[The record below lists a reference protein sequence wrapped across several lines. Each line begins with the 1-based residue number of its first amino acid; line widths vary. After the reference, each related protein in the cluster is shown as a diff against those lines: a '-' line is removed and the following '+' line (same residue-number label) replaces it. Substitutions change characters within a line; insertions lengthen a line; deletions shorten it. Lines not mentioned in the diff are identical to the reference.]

1 MLPKILELLHT
12 QYNNKISTGGGG
24 RGGWGLWGGGGL
36 GGCQVSGRGQWVG
49 GLAPCGGAWSF

>member
-36 GGCQVSGRGQWVG
+36 
-49 GLAPCGGAWSF
+49 